1 MSKIELDL
9 SGLKLVAEGVTTNNA
24 SEQAVGTKTTPLYL
38 DVDTG
43 VDYAAI
49 VTGIAGLIV
58 AIMVARFTLG
68 VQRNQIQ
75 ANVSTLRHHWM
86 NELRGA
92 ASELLQ
98 TMSVLANNLKQVDG
112 YKGGEAYVESMKL
125 AIILENKIALLMS
138 RDDKTSAAILNKIR
152 SIMNDINGLK
162 KGEDNKQVFR
172 SMVELKELLRAELE
186 SAWDDIKTDLGI
198 NRKFLGI
205 RVISDSRGR

>member
-86 NELRGA
+86 NELRGLHL
-92 ASELLQ
+92 SSCRQCLFSLI
-98 TMSVLANNLKQVDG
+98 T
-112 YKGGEAYVESMKL
+112 
-125 AIILENKIALLMS
+125 
-138 RDDKTSAAILNKIR
+138 
-152 SIMNDINGLK
+152 
-162 KGEDNKQVFR
+162 
-172 SMVELKELLRAELE
+172 
-186 SAWDDIKTDLGI
+186 
-198 NRKFLGI
+198 
-205 RVISDSRGR
+205 